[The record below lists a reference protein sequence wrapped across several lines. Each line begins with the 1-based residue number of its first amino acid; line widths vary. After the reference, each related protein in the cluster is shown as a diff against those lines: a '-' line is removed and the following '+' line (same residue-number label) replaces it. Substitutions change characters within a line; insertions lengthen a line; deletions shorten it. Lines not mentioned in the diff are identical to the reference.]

1 MKTDIIYSNLTK
13 FDLLSI
19 PLSIL
24 KPVHVNTQRL
34 NRGVSTLSRFNI
46 TTIGDFIYSSPIYL
60 IENVTSF
67 GTACYEELCSSIDA
81 YFKSLNIDMSF
92 AELYHSVNLNKELE
106 NKNSNHKI

>member
-1 MKTDIIYSNLTK
+1 MKRALMKTDIIYSTFK
-13 FDLLSI
+13 IDDLLSI

-24 KPVHVNTQRL
+24 NPVHVNTQRL

-67 GTACYEELCSSIDA
+67 GTACYEELCQSIDA
-81 YFKSLNIDMSF
+81 HFKSLNIDITFS
-92 AELYHSVNLNKELE
+92 ELYHSVNLSRELQNKV
-106 NKNSNHKI
+106 